1 MAMPSAR
8 GKTLK
13 HAQAAKTCSRSGPLD
28 RIQPRSSAI
37 HGLCPAYEPLP
48 HERARWQLS
57 LAQRR
62 PPGSAPRGI
71 HAASA
76 AARAL
81 LFPSTRTSANNEQ
94 LRPAQAKQAA
104 HRHTAPR
111 PARCAHRLRQD
122 GTGEAGEEGKRC
134 APPRTRRCA
143 VHISPETWFPP
154 LLASLAP
161 HLRGGV
167 GPTAVPMGYEG
178 TLAPPDG
185 VTALDCVSCAAT
197 RAEVRF
203 SPKS

>member
-8 GKTLK
+8 GKPLK
-13 HAQAAKTCSRSGPLD
+13 HAQAAKTCSRSV
-28 RIQPRSSAI
+28 RSTESSLALPQSTASALRMSLS
-37 HGLCPAYEPLP
+37 HTS
-48 HERARWQLS
+48 ERAASCLWRKGGRPGALH
-57 LAQRR
+57 AEYTPRARQRVRCYFQAHAPPPITSSSGPPR
-62 PPGSAPRGI
+62 P
-71 HAASA
+71 
-76 AARAL
+76 
-81 LFPSTRTSANNEQ
+81 N
-94 LRPAQAKQAA
+94 RP
-104 HRHTAPR
+104 HTATPR
-111 PARCAHRLRQD
+111 RGLRDAHTGCVRTARGRRGRRAS
-122 GTGEAGEEGKRC
+122 G
-134 APPRTRRCA
+134 RTATTLRCA
-143 VHISPETWFPP
+143 VQISPETWFPP